1 MVCRDVRG
9 KEITDRFRTRLRAW
23 SKEDPRLA
31 RESFAMKK
39 IIPFDNALHGALWNG
54 IFLFSDFFSVI
65 FFFSDSSFSTFSP
78 SNFQES
84 FLLFARGI
92 LGVSFSVSI
101 SLRSMCWFMELRGP
115 GM

>member
-23 SKEDPRLA
+23 SEEDPRLA
-31 RESFAMKK
+31 RESCAMKK

-65 FFFSDSSFSTFSP
+65 LLLVLFFP